1 MGAVIPI
8 ATPTDA
14 EAAWDAFQRHAAK
27 AHDNP
32 ALVADPAHIA
42 ESARL
47 HAVFMEA
54 FDQPSNVI
62 PFRRRKA

>member
-14 EAAWDAFQRHAAK
+14 EAAWDAFQRHAAM
-27 AHDNP
+27 AHDDP
-32 ALVADPAHIA
+32 TLAADPDHIT

-47 HAVFMEA
+47 HALFMEA